1 MPIRC
6 HAEHDLQG
14 IVLSRIETAGDVES
28 LCCFFREKMTRVVEI
43 SGREGDYRLS
53 MPGVSHAAL
62 ELLVAASNIEL
73 I

>member
-6 HAEHDLQG
+6 HAKHDGHG
-14 IVLSRIETAGDVES
+14 IVLSRIKTAGDVES
-28 LCCFFREKMTRVVEI
+28 LCCFFREKVTRVVEI

-53 MPGVSHAAL
+53 MPGVSNEDL
-62 ELLVAASNIEL
+62 EILVAASNIEL